1 MSITKKTLLIIAS
14 MLIVIIISLFFYFRF
29 FVLNDYLKLEE
40 QYLTKNIEQSI
51 KILNNKINS
60 MLTTSRD
67 WSSWD
72 DTYYFISDGN
82 QDYIDSNLVDEN
94 YTNLRLN
101 FFALIDNN
109 KNIKYIG
116 LFDLK
121 NKTPVEVSDDFKT
134 ALLNEKKLIHHDNEQ
149 SKVAGITLLNGIPT
163 LIVSVP
169 ILKSDDHGPVKGTL
183 IMGQYL
189 DKEITDF
196 ISSSCC
202 TA

>member
-1 MSITKKTLLIIAS
+1 MSITKKTLFVVAS
-14 MLIVIIISLFFYFRF
+14 TLAGIIILLFLYFRF

-40 QYLTKNIEQSI
+40 QYLTKNTEQSI

-60 MLTTSRD
+60 MVTVSQD

-72 DTYYFISDGN
+72 DTYHFISDGN

-121 NKTPVEVSDDFKT
+121 NNTPVEVSDDFKT
-134 ALLNEKKLIHHDNEQ
+134 ALLNEKKLI
-149 SKVAGITLLNGIPT
+149 
-163 LIVSVP
+163 
-169 ILKSDDHGPVKGTL
+169 
-183 IMGQYL
+183 
-189 DKEITDF
+189 
-196 ISSSCC
+196 
-202 TA
+202 